1 MFRRISIT
9 TFEDLSNE
17 LIYEIFDYMDYMD
30 YIEIYLSFSQ
40 LNKRYLALVKHYPT
54 PTINF
59 NKNMKDDVFK
69 SLYHSL
75 IVAHQHRIRS
85 MQFPSWRNVDLF
97 ISTYCVDGSFP
108 CLQSLTLLEI
118 EPNNILTVL
127 TRLQTLPSL
136 SRLSLKIDLVAKSPP
151 DMTIVYQMLLD
162 FKSLKSL
169 MVSTMCSFHYDYL
182 DLFTPSILNQ
192 QPSNLEYLVIDHLIS
207 ISILISIVTYTPKL
221 RYLCLAEL
229 DTQHDLVD
237 IISRTI
243 LVPKLSQLI
252 KLKIGHSI
260 LTAEDLELLLNAFDC
275 RLKTLKIATY
285 SYYSFCID
293 EQWENLMDA
302 RLSDLHIFEIDFS
315 RLKFSNFYSYYDN
328 EEATEAVKKR
338 RFQSLLDFVCNPFWH
353 KRRWMAE
360 IIASSD
366 SVTSSFSNSK

>member
-1 MFRRISIT
+1 MFPRISIT

-17 LIYEIFDYMDYMD
+17 LIYEIFHYMD
-30 YIEIYLSFSQ
+30 YIDIHVSFSQ

-59 NKNMKDDVFK
+59 NRSMRDDVFEP
-69 SLYHSL
+69 LCHSM

-85 MQFPSWRNVDLF
+85 MQFPSFRNVDLF

-108 CLQSLTLLEI
+108 CLQSLTLPEI

-127 TRLQTLPSL
+127 THLQTLPSL
-136 SRLSLKIDLVAKSPP
+136 SRLSLKIDLIVTKSPP

-169 MVSTMCSFHYDYL
+169 TVSTIGSFHYDYL
-182 DLFTPSILNQ
+182 DLFTTSILNQ
-192 QPSNLEYLVIDHLIS
+192 QPSNLEYLVIGHLIS
-207 ISILISIVTYTPKL
+207 ISVLISIVTYTPKL

-229 DTQHDLVD
+229 DTQYDLVD

-285 SYYSFCID
+285 SYYSFSID
-293 EQWENLMDA
+293 EQWENLMDT
-302 RLSDLHIFEIDFS
+302 RLSDLDIFEIDFS
-315 RLKFSNFYSYYDN
+315 RLEFSNFFGYDDG

-353 KRRWMAE
+353 KRGWMAE
-360 IIASSD
+360 ISVSSD
-366 SVTSSFSNSK
+366 SVRSSFSCSK